1 MRLAHIGLGL
11 CCAATACGGVTSA
24 PTDAGPSTPYVGYFD
39 AVASEG
45 LAAGFFP
52 TGTVSL
58 APASSVASLCASPVT
73 VSGDCC
79 SSPHAQT
86 PPSQYVGVGAGTL
99 TVSDGN
105 TMIASMTTS
114 GSGVQYS
121 GVAMPPWQPGDIL
134 DVAASGE
141 VVHAFAG
148 SVQVPS
154 TFRAMPGT
162 GGGIIVDRSK
172 DFVQTWTPDTHGDE
186 TVRLFLVVSPGTPIV
201 KCQASDQAGQI
212 TVPAQLLGS
221 TPAGASVI
229 TNVIRSAN
237 ATVTADNATVYLT
250 ASTLITWDGTLK

>member
-1 MRLAHIGLGL
+1 MRVAHIVLGL
-11 CCAATACGGVTSA
+11 CCAATACGGVTST
-24 PTDAGPSTPYVGYFD
+24 PTDPGPSTPYVGYFD

-79 SSPHAQT
+79 FSAHDLT
-86 PPSQYVGVGAGTL
+86 PPSQYAGVGAGTL
-99 TVSDGN
+99 TVLDAS
-105 TMIASMTTS
+105 TVIASMTTS
-114 GSGVQYS
+114 GSSVQYS

-134 DVAASGE
+134 SVAASGD

-154 TFRAMPGT
+154 TFRATPGT
-162 GGGIIVDRSK
+162 GGGVFVHRCE
-172 DFVQTWTPDTHGDE
+172 DFVQTWTPDTHSGE
-186 TVRLFLVVSPGTPIV
+186 TVTLSMVVSPGSPLIN
-201 KCQASDQAGQI
+201 CQASDEAGQI
-212 TVPAQLLGS
+212 TIPRQLLGS
-221 TPAGASVI
+221 TPAGASVV

-237 ATVTADNATVYLT
+237 ATVTTDNATVYLT
-250 ASTLITWDGTLK
+250 AATLITWDGTLQ